1 MASIEAARTD
11 ERWEEDGYYLT
22 QEFQLHA
29 AGAPDAQA
37 VVRQANALVKQRTR
51 AAGLGLTRLDGDSLM
66 LGGRA
71 CCVLVHWR

>member
-51 AAGLGLTRLDGDSLM
+51 AAGGLRDGM
-66 LGGRA
+66 
-71 CCVLVHWR
+71 VTV